1 MNFRWPLK
9 KHNEGASL
17 AAVVITIMFV
27 MTMGLIVLTV
37 TATNIRM
44 REVEESGKRNF
55 YGADGV
61 MEEIASGLNDKASV
75 ALEAAYTEML
85 SDYRN
90 YMMSGVDIQKKFGYL
105 YIDNL
110 KNMFFDPSIA
120 PVVNSSGLDMIYV
133 YGHYREDDIKAVMS
147 AANRP
152 YFQPIAETTFSAD
165 YEDGIFTL
173 HNLRVVYT
181 DSRGYE
187 TIISTDMVFHTPELN
202 LGDNDSL
209 KEFMK
214 YALIADRQ
222 IQVRGSNSSVDGS
235 MYAGY
240 NGITVLGGASN
251 VTLAGNNIVTRG
263 DININSGSLN
273 VTVGDDRGSVW
284 AENVT
289 TTAFVDPV
297 THSASPSSLLMKGN
311 LYISDDLT
319 LNAADSRVTLEG
331 NYYGYNFL
339 KTYDGNNTT
348 GSQYSSAIVI
358 NGKKANLNMENLNY
372 LMLAGRTYIAR
383 GTNDNVND
391 VVLGESL
398 SIRTNQLAYYVPDR
412 FLDDVAGVKTFTTD
426 KAEEY
431 ARYIKVTNVM
441 DYLNPTEPVLA
452 YRFRDSTA
460 TGPTARYLYRYYLN
474 FKSEQDAND
483 FFVAFSAAN
492 ETRINNLGDEY
503 ADAIIIGDGVIIT
516 FKGDVMTRESAS
528 DDFKVKDTTI
538 IGSAWAPD
546 TGAYYI
552 YARQMARDYKSLQL
566 YLEPW
571 SMHSSET
578 EVDASHV
585 RFNDKKDDPV
595 TNYFI
600 RFSDI
605 ASGSVTEEPDGHRL
619 IAVVGNNPSSSS
631 DIYTINATYTEGIV
645 IATGNVRV
653 NNNFK
658 GMIIA
663 GGDIE
668 LFSNNVTVESDE
680 MLVSEMFKEDA
691 ERSVPIFSHLFPGY
705 GHSIENTIG
714 LVNIDKYQ
722 TYENWTRTEN

>member
-1 MNFRWPLK
+1 MTNFRWPLK

-75 ALEAAYTEML
+75 ALQSAYTELL
-85 SDYRN
+85 SEYRN
-90 YMMSGVDIQKKFGYL
+90 YLMGGVDIQKKFGYL

-110 KNMFFDPSIA
+110 KNMFCDTSIA
-120 PVVNSSGLDMIYV
+120 PVVNAVGADMVYV
-133 YGHYREDDIKAVMS
+133 YGHYRADDIKNVMS
-147 AANRP
+147 STNRP

-181 DSRGYE
+181 DTRGYE

-202 LGDNDSL
+202 LGDNDSV

-240 NGITVLGGASN
+240 NGITVVGGASN
-251 VTLAGNNIVTRG
+251 VTLAGNNIITRG
-263 DININSGSLN
+263 DINVNSGSLN
-273 VTVGDDRGSVW
+273 VTVGDDHGAVW

-289 TTAFVDPV
+289 TTAV
-297 THSASPSSLLMKGN
+297 TGSASPSSLLMKGN

-319 LNAADSRVTLEG
+319 LDAAESKVTLEG

-339 KTYDGNNTT
+339 KTYDGDTTT

-358 NGKKANLNMENLNY
+358 NGKKANLNMEHLNY

-412 FLDDVAGVKTFTTD
+412 FLDDVSGVKTFTSATID
-426 KAEEY
+426 EY
-431 ARYIKVTNVM
+431 ERYIKVTNVM
-441 DYLNPTEPVLA
+441 DYLNPAEPVLA

-474 FKSEQDAND
+474 FKSEQAAND
-483 FFVAFSAAN
+483 FFVAFCAAN
-492 ETRINNLGDEY
+492 ETRVNNLGEEY
-503 ADAIIIGDGVIIT
+503 ADAIIIGDGVAIT
-516 FKGDVMTRESAS
+516 LKGDVMTRESSTA
-528 DDFKVKDTTI
+528 DYEVKETTI
-538 IGSAWAPD
+538 IGNYWAPD
-546 TGAYYI
+546 TGPYYI
-552 YARQMARDYKSLQL
+552 FARQMARDYKSLQL

-578 EVDASHV
+578 EVDESHV

-600 RFSDI
+600 QFSGI
-605 ASGSVTEEPDGHRL
+605 TSGSVTEEADGHRL
-619 IAVVGNNPSSSS
+619 IAVVGNNPASSS
-631 DIYTINATYTEGIV
+631 DIYTIAATYTEGIV

-680 MLVSEMFKEDA
+680 MLVSEMFKTDA
-691 ERSVPIFSHLFPGY
+691 ERDVPIFSHLFPGY
-705 GHSIENTIG
+705 GHSVGNAIG